1 MKGFCERTILFS
13 HHTATGPIRMRRL
26 LTPIASGFFVCL
38 IFLAIFGSFL
48 MDRFFGF
55 PEFFSDSYG
64 AAFSIPVLIGGASL
78 WFWSVSRF
86 LKTKGT
92 PVPVNP
98 PPMLVTDGPY
108 TYSRNPMMTAVFLLL
123 AGIGILS
130 GSITLTF
137 IATPVFVFVSILDF
151 KYIEEP
157 ELEKC
162 FGKAYREY
170 KKTDHHSQASPGIKK
185 GGPF

>member
-1 MKGFCERTILFS
+1 MKGFCERTILFF
-13 HHTATGPIRMRRL
+13 HQTATGPIRIRRL
-26 LTPIASGFFVCL
+26 LTPIASGFFVFL
-38 IFLAIFGSFL
+38 IFLTISGSFL

-55 PEFFSDSYG
+55 PEFVSKSYG
-64 AAFSIPVLIGGASL
+64 AAFSMPVLVGGALL

-92 PVPVNP
+92 PVSVNP
-98 PPMLVTDGPY
+98 PPELVADGPY
-108 TYSRNPMMTAVFLLL
+108 VYSRNPMMTAVFLIL
-123 AGIGILS
+123 AGIGILF

-137 IATPVFVFVSILDF
+137 IATPVFVFVSLLEF

-157 ELEKC
+157 ELEKR

-170 KKTDHHSQASPGIKK
+170 KKKTPLIIPRLNRK
-185 GGPF
+185 